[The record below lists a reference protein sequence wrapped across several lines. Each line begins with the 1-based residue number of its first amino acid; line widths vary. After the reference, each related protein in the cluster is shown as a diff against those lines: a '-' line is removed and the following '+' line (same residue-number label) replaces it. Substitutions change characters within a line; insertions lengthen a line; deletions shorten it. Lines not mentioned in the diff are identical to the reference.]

1 MPDTPSD
8 ISLDRYHRQMLLP
21 GFGEAG
27 QRKLLNSTALV
38 VGCGAL
44 GTVICN
50 MLARAGVGHLVIVD
64 RDFIEMTNLQ
74 RQVLF
79 DEDDVANAI
88 PKAEAARRKISKI
101 NSQVKVTA
109 IVDDVNHAN
118 IERFAGI
125 NNPDYGKVDIIVD
138 GVDNFETRYVANDCA
153 VKHGIPYIYGGAV
166 GTVGASYAILPH
178 APGSDSAWETHESGN
193 LATPCL
199 RCIFEQAPPP
209 GLNPT
214 CDTAGVI
221 GPAVSIVAN
230 FEVTEALKV
239 LTGNWDKINP
249 TMVNLDLWANTL
261 RQFKVAKAYDVG
273 DCQCCKHRN
282 FEFLAGK
289 FASGTTTLCGRNAVQ
304 FTSQSNGGK
313 LDFAEIAKRL
323 APHGEVNASK
333 FMLRAQITDNGSPYE
348 LTLFTDGR
356 AIVKGTKEPNTAK
369 SIYAKYVGA

>member
-1 MPDTPSD
+1 MTD
-8 ISLDRYHRQMLLP
+8 SLDRYHRQMLLP
-21 GFGEAG
+21 GFGEEG
-27 QRKLLNSTALV
+27 QRKLLASTALV

-44 GTVICN
+44 GTVIAN
-50 MLARAGVGHLVIVD
+50 MLARAGVGHLIIVD

-88 PKAEAARRKISKI
+88 PKAVAAKNKIAKI

-109 IVDDVNHAN
+109 VVEDVNHTNMEKLACG
-118 IERFAGI
+118 EYSGG
-125 NNPDYGKVDIIVD
+125 DGKPVNIIVD
-138 GVDNFETRYVANDCA
+138 GVDNFETRYLANDCA

-178 APGSDSAWETHESGN
+178 TASGDSPWEQAGK
-193 LATPCL
+193 ATPCL

-221 GPAVSIVAN
+221 GPAVSIISN
-230 FEVTEALKV
+230 YQVTESLKI
-239 LTGNWDKINP
+239 LTGNFDRVSP
-249 TMVNLDLWANTL
+249 TMLNFDLWANTF
-261 RQFKVAKAYDVG
+261 RQFKVARAYDVG

-282 FEFLAGK
+282 FEFLDGK
-289 FASGTTTLCGRNAVQ
+289 FGSSTTTLCGRNAVQ
-304 FTSQSNGGK
+304 LTQKDASGTK
-313 LDFAEIAKRL
+313 LDFTEIANRL
-323 APHGEVNASK
+323 EAHGTVKANK
-333 FMLRAQITDNGSPYE
+333 FMLRADITDNGEDYE

-356 AIVKGTKEPNTAK
+356 AIVKGTKHANVAK
-369 SIYAKYVGA
+369 SVYAKYVGA